1 MSLSTEFLDY
11 CKVVAKDNI
20 QRRTVTSLGNRIA
33 VIESERI
40 ELLERLLRADMTLQL
55 MSKGHPDIKDELTF
69 VRNILKGE

>member
-1 MSLSTEFLDY
+1 MSLNTEFLDY

-20 QRRTVTSLGNRIA
+20 QRRTVTALGNRIA
-33 VIESERI
+33 EIESKLG
-40 ELLERLLRADMTLQL
+40 ELSDRLLRADMTLQL